1 MRKEREKIPR
11 PKVHS
16 WLGVPVVLPMTAY
29 GQQGGIGERGLIVGD
44 GTSGISEGS
53 VS

>member
-16 WLGVPVVLPMTAY
+16 WLGVSVVLPMTAY
-29 GQQGGIGERGLIVGD
+29 GQQGAIGERGLIVGD